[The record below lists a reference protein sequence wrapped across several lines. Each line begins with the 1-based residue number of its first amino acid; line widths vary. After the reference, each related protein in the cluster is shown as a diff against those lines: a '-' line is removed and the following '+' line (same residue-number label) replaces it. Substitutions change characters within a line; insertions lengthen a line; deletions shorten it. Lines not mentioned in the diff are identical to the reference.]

1 MKAQVLLP
9 KVFNFPFTYYNNQT
23 SLRTG
28 DFVEVPFGKNKE
40 IGVVWNGNI
49 SDLKKIKIKNINKK
63 INNFSLNKKLIE
75 FIEWF
80 AAYNMMPLGL
90 VLKMSIGNNLNFIE
104 KKDSYV
110 VISPLVKMLRKKIK
124 FDLKIKVICNINDQ
138 IKRVKLRDGLGKNI
152 IEKIIA
158 YQENNYELIQPDFI
172 FDSSADLEEQI
183 IQLKSI
189 L

>member
-90 VLKMSIGNNLNFIE
+90 VLKMSIGNNLNSIE
-104 KKDSYV
+104 KKDKDFDQS
-110 VISPLVKMLRKKIK
+110 SRKIK
-124 FDLKIKVICNINDQ
+124 KYSLNDEQKKAYNFLDYKDNKFTVSVLQGTTGSGKTLVYFERIKKLL
-138 IKRVKLRDGLGKNI
+138 IKKNR
-152 IEKIIA
+152 
-158 YQENNYELIQPDFI
+158 L
-172 FDSSADLEEQI
+172 
-183 IQLKSI
+183 
-189 L
+189 